1 MTFVRREASAF
12 PLTFTSLFSCASI
25 TLDFEGRAPAAY
37 TLLNNL
43 LLYSRRDEAQIPAP
57 MAVTSLRNSLL
68 DFLIVSTVIW
78 LGYILNPGMFYYGEN
93 VFYSFRENYNFVCAS
108 SKEAHISDN
117 VLSVEDNFSANSF
130 IN

>member
-1 MTFVRREASAF
+1 MAFVIREASAF
-12 PLTFTSLFSCASI
+12 PLTFMSFFSCASI

-68 DFLIVSTVIW
+68 DFLIVSTVDW
-78 LGYILNPGMFYYGEN
+78 LRYVLNPGMFYYGEN
-93 VFYSFRENYNFVCAS
+93 CLLFFCR
-108 SKEAHISDN
+108 K
-117 VLSVEDNFSANSF
+117 L
-130 IN
+130 